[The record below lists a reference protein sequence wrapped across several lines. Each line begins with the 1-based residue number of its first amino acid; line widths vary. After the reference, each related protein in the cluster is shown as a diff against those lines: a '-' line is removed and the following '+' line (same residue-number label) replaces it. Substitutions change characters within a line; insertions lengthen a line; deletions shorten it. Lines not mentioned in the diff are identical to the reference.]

1 MCMPLCATLYIIR
14 DVMYLLGM
22 NNFHIVR
29 AISYIIE
36 MVVNRKFYEF
46 WSQTNDNKV
55 LSKRNDKAN
64 RGNI

>member
-1 MCMPLCATLYIIR
+1 
-14 DVMYLLGM
+14 MYLLGM